1 VLASLGV
8 AVEFRIL
15 GPLEVV
21 DRGRTLALGGPRQRA
36 LLALL
41 LTRANRVVSRD
52 ELIDELWDEDAPDG
66 ARNAL
71 QYHVS
76 RLRKALAPSDA
87 LVTREPGYMIRV
99 SDEELDLLR
108 FERLRASAGTAPADE
123 AARTLRRALDLWR
136 GPPLGDLAH
145 EPFAQTEIARLE
157 ELHVTAL
164 EERIDADLESG
175 RDAEL
180 VAELEPLVHEHP
192 LRERLRAQLML
203 ALYRSGRQAEALDVY
218 RQTREALIGQ
228 LGLEPSPSLQELE
241 RAILRHDPALLP
253 DDDVAPAP
261 EDSAVMIVADA
272 VSPLE
277 ALLAIAEPLRR
288 ELIIV
293 RLLDEAA
300 NLRAASAELADR
312 RDALRERGVSARVA
326 AYVAG
331 NPGDEAARFAAEH
344 HADLLLVDA
353 TSDLLADGRPSRRLD
368 VLLER
373 VPCDVGLLVSKTG
386 PASGPVV
393 TPFGGVEH
401 DWSAIEIAARL
412 AGALGTS
419 LLLLGTE
426 ADPALGRRDAS
437 RLLARASL
445 VVQQVVGIVTEPM
458 LVPAGREG
466 VLDGARDARLLV
478 IGLSERWRTEGIGS
492 MRLSVA
498 EGANA
503 PTLFV
508 RGSGRTPSQT
518 MTRFTWTLGS
528 QDRAPRAGQE
538 TGVE

>member
-1 VLASLGV
+1 L
-8 AVEFRIL
+8 EFRIL

-41 LTRANRVVSRD
+41 LMRANRVVSRD
-52 ELIDELWDEDAPDG
+52 ELIDDLWDDDAPDG

-76 RLRKALAPSDA
+76 RLRKALAPNDV

-99 SDEELDLLR
+99 APGELDLLE
-108 FERLRASAGTAPADE
+108 FERLRDSARDASPEE
-123 AARTLRRALDLWR
+123 AARLLRRALGLWR
-136 GPPLGDLAH
+136 GS
-145 EPFAQTEIARLE
+145 AQAEIAHLD
-157 ELHVTAL
+157 ELRIAAL
-164 EERIDADLESG
+164 EQRIEADLELG
-175 RDAEL
+175 QDADL
-180 VAELEPLVHEHP
+180 VAELEQLVREHP

-203 ALYRSGRQAEALDVY
+203 ALYRSERQAEALDVY
-218 RQTREALIGQ
+218 RQTRQALSGE
-228 LGLEPSPSLQELE
+228 LGIEPNPSLQELE

-253 DDDVAPAP
+253 GGVATAR
-261 EDSAVMIVADA
+261 AQRTVMIVGDA
-272 VSPLE
+272 ASPLD

-288 ELIIV
+288 ELLIV
-293 RLLDEAA
+293 RLLDDPAD
-300 NLRAASAELADR
+300 LRTASAGLSDQR
-312 RDALRERGVSARVA
+312 QGLGERGVTARVA
-326 AYVAG
+326 AYVASDV
-331 NPGDEAARFAAEH
+331 GDEAARFAAEH
-344 HADLLLVDA
+344 NTDLLLVDA
-353 TSDLLADGRPSRRLD
+353 TSDLLADGRPGDRLD
-368 VLLER
+368 ALLER
-373 VPCDVGLLVSKTG
+373 VPCDLGLLVSKAA

-419 LLLLGTE
+419 LRLLGTE
-426 ADPALGRRDAS
+426 ADPAHGRRDAS

-445 VVQQVVGIVTEPM
+445 LVQQVVGIVTEPM
-458 LVPAGREG
+458 LVPVGGEG

-492 MRLSVA
+492 VRLSVA

-508 RGSGRTPSQT
+508 RGSGRTPTET

-528 QDRAPRAGQE
+528 QDGAPRAGQE
-538 TGVE
+538 AGLE

>member
-1 VLASLGV
+1 M
-8 AVEFRIL
+8 EFRIL

-21 DRGRTLALGGPRQRA
+21 DGSRTLPLGGPRQRA

-41 LTRANRVVSRD
+41 LMRPNRVVARD
-52 ELIDELWDEDAPDG
+52 ELIDELWGDDAPDG

-99 SDEELDLLR
+99 ADDELDLLR
-108 FERLRASAGTAPADE
+108 FERLRDSARGAPPEE
-123 AARTLRRALDLWR
+123 AARLLRQALGLWR
-136 GPPLGDLAH
+136 GPADP
-145 EPFAQTEIARLE
+145 EIAHLD
-157 ELHVTAL
+157 ELRIAAL
-164 EERIDADLESG
+164 EQRIDADLASG
-175 RDAEL
+175 RHGDL
-180 VAELEPLVHEHP
+180 VAELEPLVREHP

-203 ALYRSGRQAEALDVY
+203 ALYRSGRQAEALGVY
-218 RQTREALIGQ
+218 RQTRRTLIDE
-228 LGLEPSPSLQELE
+228 LGIEPGTSLQELE
-241 RAILRHDPALLP
+241 QAILRQDPGLLP
-253 DDDVAPAP
+253 LDATAAP
-261 EDSAVMIVADA
+261 EENAVMLVGDA
-272 VSPLE
+272 NSPLD

-288 ELIIV
+288 NLIIV
-293 RLLDEAA
+293 RLLDEAGQ
-300 NLRAASAELADR
+300 LHTGTAELAEQR
-312 RDALRERGVSARVA
+312 EVLRERGVNARVA
-326 AYVAG
+326 AFVAG
-331 NPGDEAARFAAEH
+331 NPGDEAARFAAEQ
-344 HADLLLVDA
+344 HAELLLIDA
-353 TSDLLADGRPSRRLD
+353 TSDLLAEGRPMGRLD

-419 LLLLGTE
+419 LVLLGTE

>member
-1 VLASLGV
+1 VSAEQQGATV
-8 AVEFRIL
+8 AAGRHLEFRIL

-52 ELIDELWDEDAPDG
+52 ELIDELWDGDAPDG

-76 RLRKALAPSDA
+76 RLRKALAPHDV
-87 LVTREPGYMIRV
+87 LVTRDPGYMIRV
-99 SDEELDLLR
+99 APAELDLLE
-108 FERLRASAGTAPADE
+108 FERLRESARDAPPEE
-123 AARTLRRALDLWR
+123 AARLLRRALELWR
-136 GPPLGDLAH
+136 GSAQADIAHLDDLR
-145 EPFAQTEIARLE
+145 IA
-157 ELHVTAL
+157 AL
-164 EERIDADLESG
+164 EQRIDADLESG
-175 RDAEL
+175 RHDGL
-180 VAELEPLVHEHP
+180 VAELEPLVREHP

-218 RQTREALIGQ
+218 RQTRQTLIDE
-228 LGLEPSPSLQELE
+228 LGIEPSPSLQELE
-241 RAILRHDPALLP
+241 RAILRHDPGLVP
-253 DDDVAPAP
+253 DDAADVPAQ
-261 EDSAVMIVADA
+261 SAVMIVGDA
-272 VSPLE
+272 LSPLD

-300 NLRAASAELADR
+300 SLRTATAELASQR
-312 RDALRERGVSARVA
+312 QALRERGATARVA

-331 NPGDEAARFAAEH
+331 DPGDEAARFAAEH
-344 HADLLLVDA
+344 NAELLLVDA
-353 TSDLLADGRPSRRLD
+353 TSDLLADGRPGDRLD

-373 VPCDVGLLVSKTG
+373 VPCDVGLLVSKTA

-419 LLLLGTE
+419 LRLLGTE

-445 VVQQVVGIVTEPM
+445 LVQQVVGIGTEPM

-492 MRLSVA
+492 VRLSVA

-508 RGSGRTPSQT
+508 RGSGRTPAET
-518 MTRFTWTLGS
+518 MTRFSWTLGS
-528 QDRAPRAGQE
+528 QDGAARAGQE
-538 TGVE
+538 AGLE

>member
-1 VLASLGV
+1 M
-8 AVEFRIL
+8 EFRIL

-21 DRGRTLALGGPRQRA
+21 DGGRTLPLGGPRQRA
-36 LLALL
+36 LLVLL
-41 LTRANRVVSRD
+41 LTHANRVVSRD
-52 ELIDELWDEDAPDG
+52 ELIDELWADDAPDG

-76 RLRKALAPSDA
+76 RLRKALAPNDA

-99 SDEELDLLR
+99 APDELDLLE
-108 FERLRASAGTAPADE
+108 FERLRHSARDAPPEE
-123 AARTLRRALDLWR
+123 AARLLRQALDLWR
-136 GPPLGDLAH
+136 GPAHPEVAHLDELRLA
-145 EPFAQTEIARLE
+145 
-157 ELHVTAL
+157 AL
-164 EERIDADLESG
+164 EQRIDADLSSG
-175 RDAEL
+175 RHTD
-180 VAELEPLVHEHP
+180 VVPELEPLVQDHP

-218 RQTREALIGQ
+218 RQTRQALIDQ
-228 LGLEPSPSLQELE
+228 LGIEPSPSLQELE
-241 RAILRHDPALLP
+241 RAILRHDPGLLP
-253 DDDVAPAP
+253 DDVTPAP
-261 EDSAVMIVADA
+261 ERSAVMIVGDA
-272 VSPLE
+272 MSPLD
-277 ALLAIAEPLRR
+277 ALLAVAEPLRR

-293 RLLDEAA
+293 RLLDEPA
-300 NLRAASAELADR
+300 NLRTATAELADQR
-312 RDALRERGVSARVA
+312 HALGERGVTARVA

-344 HADLLLVDA
+344 NADLLLVDA
-353 TSDLLADGRPSRRLD
+353 TSDLVADGRPSDRLD

-373 VPCDVGLLVSKTG
+373 VPCDVGLLVSKTA
-386 PASGPVV
+386 PAAGPVV
-393 TPFGGVEH
+393 TPFGGLEH

-412 AGALGTS
+412 AGALRTS
-419 LLLLGTE
+419 LRLLGTE

-445 VVQQVVGIVTEPM
+445 LVQQVVGIVTEPM

-492 MRLSVA
+492 VRLSVA

-508 RGSGRTPSQT
+508 RGSGRTPAET

-528 QDRAPRAGQE
+528 QDGAPRAGDE
-538 TGVE
+538 AGLE